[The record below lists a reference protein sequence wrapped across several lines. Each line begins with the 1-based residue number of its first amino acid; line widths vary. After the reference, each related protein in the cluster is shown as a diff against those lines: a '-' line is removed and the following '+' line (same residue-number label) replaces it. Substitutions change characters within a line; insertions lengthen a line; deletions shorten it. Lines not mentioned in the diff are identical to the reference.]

1 LRLRRGHLTTCRVRV
16 LAKSKSATTRVN
28 HLSLTVGAD
37 ERRQM
42 PHRAKVGLDGA
53 ALALEAA
60 CSTFG
65 SARVFASTGVYR
77 VELGVPPLV
86 VGGAELRQGA
96 Q

>member
-1 LRLRRGHLTTCRVRV
+1 
-16 LAKSKSATTRVN
+16 VN

-60 CSTFG
+60 LSTFG
-65 SARVFASTGVYR
+65 SASVFASTVSFSCCAG
-77 VELGVPPLV
+77 LLPLV
-86 VGGAELRQGA
+86 VRGAEL
-96 Q
+96 